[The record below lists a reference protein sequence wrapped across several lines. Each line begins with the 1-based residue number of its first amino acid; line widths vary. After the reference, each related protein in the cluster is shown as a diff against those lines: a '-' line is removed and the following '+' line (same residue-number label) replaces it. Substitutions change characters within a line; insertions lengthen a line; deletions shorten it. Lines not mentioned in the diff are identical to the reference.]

1 VAHADGRL
9 TRLHLTVTNTG
20 AEPTTF
26 LSTYQKLN
34 AGGIAYY
41 TDDEATFYIGGGLA
55 ELAPGDQA
63 DVAIAFDVPPGT
75 APESIELHA
84 DPLGPGVQVPL

>member
-1 VAHADGRL
+1 MTRRRSTSAAD
-9 TRLHLTVTNTG
+9 
-20 AEPTTF
+20 F
-26 LSTYQKLN
+26 
-34 AGGIAYY
+34 
-41 TDDEATFYIGGGLA
+41 A